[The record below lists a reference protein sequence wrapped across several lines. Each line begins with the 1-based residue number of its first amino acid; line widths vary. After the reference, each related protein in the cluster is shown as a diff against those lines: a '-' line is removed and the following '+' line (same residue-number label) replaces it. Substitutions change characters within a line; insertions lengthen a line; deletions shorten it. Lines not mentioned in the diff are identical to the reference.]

1 MQRKTAVS
9 VLGSIDVGVVR
20 PPGFAPLFHCLLNRQ
35 RVFVCEM
42 EMGYQYLTHK
52 FGESMK
58 CIYIAQESYSL
69 AQHLVHG
76 RYSIIV

>member
-9 VLGSIDVGVVR
+9 VVGSIDVGVVR

-52 FGESMK
+52 FGVK
-58 CIYIAQESYSL
+58 IK
-69 AQHLVHG
+69 LVRKRRLLRTVLHAAA
-76 RYSIIV
+76 